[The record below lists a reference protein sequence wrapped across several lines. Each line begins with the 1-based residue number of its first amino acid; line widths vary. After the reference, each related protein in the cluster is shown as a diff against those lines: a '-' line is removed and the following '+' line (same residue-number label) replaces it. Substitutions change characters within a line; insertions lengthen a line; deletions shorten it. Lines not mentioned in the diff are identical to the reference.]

1 MEVRRTQHHH
11 GCLELQGAEMTA
23 ITSQTAFEIAQS
35 VKSRKVS
42 AREVTEAFLKR
53 LDAFNPTINAVC
65 TVNPAALSDAIASDA
80 RLASGNAARALEGVP
95 FLVKD
100 NLETK
105 GLRTTFG
112 SRLLENN
119 VPVEDALV
127 VERLRAAG
135 AVLLGKT
142 NTPEFA
148 HDVNTSN
155 FLFGTT
161 RNPWNLMVT
170 AGGSSGGSGA
180 AVAAAFAP
188 LALGTDLGGSIRI
201 PASFNGLV
209 GIRAAP
215 GRVPFYPTDYAWDTL
230 VPHLVGPLTTTVA
243 DAALMLSAI
252 AGPDDRDPTSL
263 PAQGL
268 DLLASARAGMS
279 IKGRRVALC
288 LDFGGI
294 VPLDGEV
301 ARLSRNAASS
311 FETLGCHVDEVDFDA
326 SDLVEI
332 IAGTR
337 SFGMIARY
345 ADRYDRHKDLM
356 TQQLRNQIEAA
367 FAMDV
372 RSIVRAERLR
382 TGYWRRIT
390 ELMSKY
396 DYVITPACGAPP
408 FRLDEP
414 LPDMVGGK
422 KVTRFYDVF
431 LTTYGFSVT
440 GLPIVSLPC
449 GMTDSGLPV
458 GIQLVARRQREDH
471 AIEAAAAYEDGN
483 PTLFRRPE
491 IDITQARPIPS
502 TLPTPGMVMR

>member
-1 MEVRRTQHHH
+1 
-11 GCLELQGAEMTA
+11 MTA
-23 ITSQTAFEIAQS
+23 ITSLTSVEITQS
-35 VKSRKVS
+35 VKSRQIS
-42 AREVTEAFLKR
+42 ARETAEAFLLR
-53 LDAFNPTINAVC
+53 IDELNPTVNAIC
-65 TVNPAALSDAIASDA
+65 TLNPAALEVAANSDR
-80 RLASGNAARALEGVP
+80 RLAAGELARPLEGVP

-119 VPVEDALV
+119 VPTEDAIV
-127 VERLRAAG
+127 VERMRAAG

-188 LALGTDLGGSIRI
+188 LALGTDLGGSVRI
-201 PASFNGLV
+201 PASFNNLV
-209 GIRAAP
+209 GIRPAP

-230 VPHLVGPLTTTVA
+230 VPHLVGPLATTVA
-243 DAALMLSAI
+243 DAALLLSVI

-263 PAQGL
+263 PEQKM
-268 DLLASARAGMS
+268 DLVAAASSRTS
-279 IKGRRVALC
+279 IKGRRIALC
-288 LDFGGI
+288 LDLGGI
-294 VPLDGEV
+294 VPLDSEV
-301 ARLSRNAASS
+301 AQLSRAAAAR
-311 FETLGCHVDEVDFDA
+311 FEALGCPVEEVAFDA

-332 IAGTR
+332 VSGTR
-337 SFGMIARY
+337 SFGMVARY
-345 ADRYDRHKDLM
+345 AERYDRHKDLM
-356 TQQLRNQIEAA
+356 TQQLRNQVEAA
-367 FAMDV
+367 LQMDV

-390 ELMSKY
+390 DLMSKY

-414 LPDMVGGK
+414 LPEAVGGK
-422 KVTRFYDVF
+422 KVARFYDVF

-440 GLPIVSLPC
+440 GLPIVSLPS
-449 GMTDSGLPV
+449 GTTGAGLPV
-458 GIQLVARRQREDH
+458 GIQLVARRQREDL
-471 AIEAAAAYEDGN
+471 AIEAAAAYATHSPD
-483 PTLFRRPE
+483 LFRRPNV
-491 IDITQARPIPS
+491 DKDQARPIPA

>member
-1 MEVRRTQHHH
+1 
-11 GCLELQGAEMTA
+11 MTA
-23 ITSQTAFEIAQS
+23 ITNLTAVEIARS
-35 VKSRKVS
+35 IKSREMC
-42 AREVTEAFLKR
+42 AREVAEAFLGR
-53 LDAFNPTINAVC
+53 IGEFNA
-65 TVNPAALSDAIASDA
+65 TVNAICTLNPDALKDAVASDD
-80 RLASGNAARALEGVP
+80 RLAAGKTARPLEGVP

-119 VPVEDALV
+119 VPAEDALV
-127 VERLRAAG
+127 VERLRSAG

-188 LALGTDLGGSIRI
+188 LAVGTDLGGSIRI

-209 GIRAAP
+209 GIRPAP

-243 DAALMLSAI
+243 DAALMLSVM

-263 PAQGL
+263 PEQGI
-268 DLLASARAGMS
+268 DLIAAASGRASM
-279 IKGRRVALC
+279 KDRRVALS

-301 ARLSRNAASS
+301 AKLSRLAAVR
-311 FETLGCHVDEVDFDA
+311 FEALGCRVEEVDFDA

-337 SFGMIARY
+337 SFGMVARY
-345 ADRYDRHKDLM
+345 AERYDRHKDMM

-367 FAMDV
+367 FQMDV

-396 DYVITPACGAPP
+396 DYVVTPACGAPP

-414 LPDMVGGK
+414 LPETVGGK

-449 GMTDSGLPV
+449 GTTSAGLPV
-458 GIQLVARRQREDH
+458 GIQLVARRQREDL
-471 AIEAAAAYEDGN
+471 AIEAAAAYAAHSPEF
-483 PTLFRRPE
+483 FRRPD
-491 IDITQARPIPS
+491 IDKDQARPIPA